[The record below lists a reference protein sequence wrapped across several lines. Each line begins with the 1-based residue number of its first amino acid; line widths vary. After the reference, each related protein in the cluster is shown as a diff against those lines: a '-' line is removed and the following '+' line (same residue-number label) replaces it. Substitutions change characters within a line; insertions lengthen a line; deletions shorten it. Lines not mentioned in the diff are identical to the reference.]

1 MRRIYAMCRDLILV
15 STLKGRHQQDGLGL
29 VGAIFVIVVVALLSV
44 AMSRMLEADK
54 LAQSYEI
61 LGLKAFLAAESGAQ
75 LGVNRLMPPD
85 SVGSCSARTFSFE
98 ADSLRFCS
106 AVVACTLTSANGED
120 FFTLS
125 SLGQCTA
132 GDFTASRSLEVRL
145 SP

>member
-1 MRRIYAMCRDLILV
+1 MYPK
-15 STLKGRHQQDGLGL
+15 SPSNSRHQQSGLGL
-29 VGAIFVIVVVALLSV
+29 VGAIFVIVVVSLLSV

-85 SVGSCSARTFSFE
+85 SAGSCSDLTFSLE
-98 ADSLRFCS
+98 AESLRFCT
-106 AVVACTLTSANGED
+106 AVVTCTLTTANGEN
-120 FFTLS
+120 FYTLS
-125 SLGQCTA
+125 SLGQCVA
-132 GDFTASRSLEVRL
+132 GDFTASRNVEVRL